1 MHSPETRFNVVT
13 GKGGVGK
20 TLVACLNGMQAAR
33 SGKKTLICELNTNE
47 TLSSRF
53 STRPSN
59 GQLVQVSERLWI
71 VNIRPDQALM
81 EYANLKLGIPSIS
94 RIVFGNPFVRALTEF
109 VPGMS
114 DLLMFGKA
122 FNHEREVDGRGK
134 PIWDHVIIDAPATGH
149 GLTFLKL
156 PSIIAQAIPT
166 GNMHEEAQ
174 SMHALITS
182 TVKTRIDVV
191 TIPEPLPIQ
200 ETKELYEQL
209 SKEDGLRIDR
219 LIVNRCP
226 EVTLTMSQI
235 DTLEQ
240 SGMSGDIVLKHL
252 LEEQR
257 YAHNTRD
264 RLDALAPLELPT
276 IRLPEVSSHAIETSD
291 EKALDLLLERFSSP

>member
-1 MHSPETRFNVVT
+1 MQIPETRFNVVT

-20 TLVACLNGMQAAR
+20 SLVACLNGICAAR

-53 STRPSN
+53 STQPSN

-81 EYANLKLGIPSIS
+81 EYANLKLGMPSIS
-94 RIVFGNPFVRALTEF
+94 KIVFGNPFVRALTEF

-122 FNHEREVDGRGK
+122 FNHERETDRRGT
-134 PIWDHVIIDAPATGH
+134 PVWDHVIIDAPATGH

-156 PSIIAQAIPT
+156 PSIIAQAIPN
-166 GNMHEEAQ
+166 GNMHDEAQ
-174 SMHALITS
+174 SMHDLIASKT
-182 TVKTRIDVV
+182 KTRIDVV

-209 SKEDGLRIDR
+209 SNEDGLRIDR
-219 LIVNRCP
+219 LIINRCP
-226 EVTLTMSQI
+226 EVSLTMEQLN
-235 DTLEQ
+235 TLKQ
-240 SGMSGDIVLKHL
+240 SDLSDDVVLNHL

-257 YAHNTRD
+257 YAHDTHE
-264 RLDALAPLELPT
+264 RLAALNPLELPT
-276 IRLPEVSSHAIETSD
+276 IRLPEVSSRAIESSD
-291 EKALDLLLERFSSP
+291 QEALDLLLERLSST